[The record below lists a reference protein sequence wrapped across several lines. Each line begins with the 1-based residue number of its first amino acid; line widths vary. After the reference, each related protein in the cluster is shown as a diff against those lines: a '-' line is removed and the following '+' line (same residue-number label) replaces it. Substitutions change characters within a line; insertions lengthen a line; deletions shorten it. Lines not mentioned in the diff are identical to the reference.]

1 MKKNMGRID
10 RLARL
15 LIAILIVALFTNGVV
30 TGATGAILLAFAAI
44 FTITSFISLCP
55 LYLPFGWNTLRK
67 SARYSHQN

>member
-15 LIAILIVALFTNGVV
+15 HIAILIVALFTNGVV
-30 TGATGAILLAFAAI
+30 TGATGIISLAFAAI

-55 LYLPFGWNTLRK
+55 LYLPFGLNSFRK
-67 SARYSHQN
+67 NATYSHQN